1 MFIISTS
8 FINAFHYSYKSI
20 INYRYIKGCYSFFH
34 TYTLKYN
41 HQPTYLPVN
50 MAEAEVNI
58 SNELTESNDINVD
71 LYKDYIY
78 AAITKIRSS
87 GKRL

>member
-1 MFIISTS
+1 
-8 FINAFHYSYKSI
+8 
-20 INYRYIKGCYSFFH
+20 
-34 TYTLKYN
+34 
-41 HQPTYLPVN
+41 

-78 AAITKIRSS
+78 VAITKIRSS
-87 GKRL
+87 SKRSDTKPIFSYLVKNSRTNINEDHLEKILTPLTEQKKNRK

>member
-1 MFIISTS
+1 
-8 FINAFHYSYKSI
+8 
-20 INYRYIKGCYSFFH
+20 
-34 TYTLKYN
+34 
-41 HQPTYLPVN
+41 

-78 AAITKIRSS
+78 AAITKIRSRDKHQIQS
-87 GKRL
+87 RPFVM

>member
-1 MFIISTS
+1 
-8 FINAFHYSYKSI
+8 
-20 INYRYIKGCYSFFH
+20 
-34 TYTLKYN
+34 
-41 HQPTYLPVN
+41 

-78 AAITKIRSS
+78 VAITKIRSS
-87 GKRL
+87 SKRPNTKLIFSYLVKNTCTNINEDLLEKILMSLTEQKKLESR

>member
-1 MFIISTS
+1 
-8 FINAFHYSYKSI
+8 
-20 INYRYIKGCYSFFH
+20 
-34 TYTLKYN
+34 
-41 HQPTYLPVN
+41 

-58 SNELTESNDINVD
+58 SNELTESNVINVD

-87 GKRL
+87 GKRPDTKPIFSYVVKNLCTNINEYIFRENTNVSNCTKEIRKQTNN